1 MRDLHRGV
9 YGGTMK
15 GFIALEDGTVFE
27 GKSLGIEGE
36 KEGEVVFNTSMTGYQ
51 EIMTDPSYKGQ
62 IVTMTYPLIG
72 NYGVNGED
80 VESGNPKVEGF
91 IAREFSK
98 ITSNFRAQDDLL
110 GYLKKHNIIALEEV
124 DTRALTRHIRERG
137 AMKAVISTIDHD
149 IPSLI
154 KKARDSQGIVGRDL
168 VREVTCSSSY
178 VYDEEQ
184 RSEVRG
190 RRSDENSEL
199 RPAPT
204 SSLVPRP
211 SDLRVVVMD
220 YGVKMNILR
229 LLKKTGCEV
238 TVMPATAKAEEVLA
252 LSPDGVLLS
261 NGPGDPEGVPYAT
274 DEIRKLFGK
283 LPIFG
288 ICLGQ
293 QLLGLA
299 YGGKTYKLKFGH
311 RGANQ
316 PIKELAT
323 GKVYITSEN
332 HGFAVDIES
341 IKDQPVRATH
351 INLND
356 NTIEGLEHEAFPIFS
371 VQYHP
376 EASPGPHDSY
386 GLFAK
391 FRDMMVSF
399 KNQRS

>member
-1 MRDLHRGV
+1 
-9 YGGTMK
+9 MK

-36 KEGEVVFNTSMTGYQ
+36 KEGEIVFNTSMTGYQ

-72 NYGVNGED
+72 NYGINSED
-80 VESGNPKVEGF
+80 VESGSPKVEGF

-98 ITSNFRAQDDLL
+98 IASNFRAQDDLL
-110 GYLKKHNIIALEEV
+110 HYLKKHNIIALEEV
-124 DTRALTRHIRERG
+124 DTRALTKHIRVRG
-137 AMKAVISTIDHD
+137 AMKAVISTMDQD
-149 IPSLI
+149 ITGLI
-154 KKARDSQGIVGRDL
+154 KKAKESQGIMGRDL
-168 VREVTCSSSY
+168 VKEVTCDAPY
-178 VYDEEQ
+178 VYGAAMGNGQ
-184 RSEVRG
+184 WAIG
-190 RRSDENSEL
+190 KENSQPQ
-199 RPAPT
+199 RPESGYPDPEHT
-204 SSLVPRP
+204 
-211 SDLRVVVMD
+211 LRVVVMD

-229 LLKKTGCEV
+229 LLKKIGCEV
-238 TVMPATAKAEEVLA
+238 IVMPATAKAEEVLA
-252 LSPDGVLLS
+252 QSPDGVLLS
-261 NGPGDPEGVPYAT
+261 NGPGDPEGVPYAIE
-274 DEIRKLFGK
+274 EIRKLFGK

-293 QLLGLA
+293 QLLGIA
-299 YGGKTYKLKFGH
+299 YGGRTYKLKFGH

-332 HGFAVDIES
+332 HGFAVDLDS
-341 IKDQPVRATH
+341 IKGQPVRATH

-356 NTIEGLEHEAFPIFS
+356 NTIEGLEHEVYPIFS

-391 FRDMMVSF
+391 FRDMMLNF
-399 KNQRS
+399 KQMSL